1 MQKVAKELLSS
12 AENQGKF
19 ILNTPTAYND
29 INDITILLQHRYSS
43 LLINLAKIMT
53 RVENTY
59 TVWMHQQSSL
69 IQDTARAY
77 GELMCW
83 EQFIHALEQARSE
96 ATK

>member
-1 MQKVAKELLSS
+1 
-12 AENQGKF
+12 
-19 ILNTPTAYND
+19 
-29 INDITILLQHRYSS
+29 
-43 LLINLAKIMT
+43 MT

-59 TVWMHQQSSL
+59 IVWMHQQSSL

-83 EQFIHALEQARSE
+83 EQFIHAIEQAHSE